1 MCIRDRAVA
10 ERADFLD
17 AGGCELTKADH
28 VHLTAKGHRQ
38 LAERMETA
46 VRDILGKTV
55 PEDVYKRQEFRYV
68 SGSRSGAYVGSG
80 TYGYGG
86 KGEAYRGGTSFESTF
101 SDTTGSGNKNSWFY
115 LHVYSKTTAGK
126 TITLNVGTSIFD

>member
-1 MCIRDRAVA
+1 METTKALAREYAFLAVA

-46 VRDILGKTV
+46 VQGH
-55 PEDVYKRQEFRYV
+55 
-68 SGSRSGAYVGSG
+68 SGSPGSG
-80 TYGYGG
+80 SGG
-86 KGEAYRGGTSFESTF
+86 SAKRGKDERRDGG
-101 SDTTGSGNKNSWFY
+101 DRN
-115 LHVYSKTTAGK
+115 GK
-126 TITLNVGTSIFD
+126 RGRSAQNPGDL